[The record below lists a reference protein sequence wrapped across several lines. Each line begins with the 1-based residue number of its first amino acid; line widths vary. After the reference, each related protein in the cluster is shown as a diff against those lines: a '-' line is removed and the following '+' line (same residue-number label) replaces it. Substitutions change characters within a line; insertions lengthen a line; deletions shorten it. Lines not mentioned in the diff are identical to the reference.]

1 MTIAGCAT
9 SGARDKTKG
18 TCLMRLSSIEQL
30 KSTISPRSR
39 FGSAQDAAHRHG
51 GTPWAPASLGEVK
64 LYQPQDGAADPR
76 RRVADIASRLRKM
89 AGEPEDARLTGGTRS
104 LMRRLSGLNMG
115 MNIVRRA
122 KPIVTHAVMP
132 KMRTNANVA

>member
-1 MTIAGCAT
+1 
-9 SGARDKTKG
+9 
-18 TCLMRLSSIEQL
+18 MRFSSIEQL
-30 KSTISPRSR
+30 KSNFSPQSR
-39 FGSAQDAAHRHG
+39 FAPAQEISQRTGRHG

-76 RRVADIASRLRKM
+76 SRVADIASRMRKM

-115 MNIVRRA
+115 MNLVRRA
-122 KPIVTHAVMP
+122 KPIVTQAVMP
-132 KMRTNANVA
+132 KVRLTNANVA